1 MFCGQEEMIS
11 IRAFLLG
18 EIGRLCIR
26 DTRPNGY
33 RERNLR
39 AIMLCGRSHISGY
52 HLGSASLTAI
62 DKSHELQ
69 QTSRTW
75 STHCGMQEKQLRPGE
90 GALEPSGFKICT
102 STVSNGRLQDTMNP
116 DQRLRYTSVLEG
128 LYSVPHWEGRGQRRM
143 MRYTSISTSV
153 PVYESDE
160 DIKFIWVT

>member
-11 IRAFLLG
+11 IRTFLLG

-52 HLGSASLTAI
+52 HLGSASLTAT
-62 DKSHELQ
+62 DESHDPQ

-75 STHCGMQEKQLRPGE
+75 STHCGMQEKQLRPGA

-102 STVSNGRLQDTMNP
+102 SAFLKWAASRYNVPRSTVEIHIYARGTVFSAPLGRPWTATDDAIYL
-116 DQRLRYTSVLEG
+116 
-128 LYSVPHWEGRGQRRM
+128 
-143 MRYTSISTSV
+143 
-153 PVYESDE
+153 
-160 DIKFIWVT
+160 DIHQCPCL